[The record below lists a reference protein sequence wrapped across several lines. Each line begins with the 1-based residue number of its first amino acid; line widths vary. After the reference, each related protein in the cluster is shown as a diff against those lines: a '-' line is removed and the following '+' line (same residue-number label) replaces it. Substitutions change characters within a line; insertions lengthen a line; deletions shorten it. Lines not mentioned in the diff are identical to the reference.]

1 MQCPVAGGGDGA
13 LLLEEGTMG
22 ILGLMRY
29 IGFRLGLPW
38 DNGKDNGN
46 CYNGAIQGLCCLNP
60 RP

>member
-22 ILGLMRY
+22 ILGLMGY
-29 IGFRLGLPW
+29 IGFILGLPW

-46 CYNGAIQGLCCLNP
+46 CYNGAI
-60 RP
+60 